1 MSFSFKKEMDFLLDN
16 FGKQKYFTPVESLGN
31 TLLNLFFMSPGCM
44 PSMPNLGLNIN
55 QYLYSLDDEIDV
67 SEINNEITR
76 QCSELLPYLILG
88 EVNVSIQKIKGQSV
102 LMISIQ
108 VDTQDDEADT
118 LVYGFTKNNETGET
132 MYNFEQFKL

>member
-1 MSFSFKKEMDFLLDN
+1 MSFSFKKEMDFSLDN

-31 TLLNLFFMSPGCM
+31 TLLNLFFMRPGCM